1 MKELIVVSTQDM
13 QRIECQIER
22 RTGLRAMIEA
32 DPEVLALLKW
42 AAAQRMSQ
50 SNVPNRWH
58 LYREVK
64 LMSKDIVGWDARTP
78 ELRTSACY
86 ETFIRA
92 IDTLLPS
99 DEEQSA

>member
-1 MKELIVVSTQDM
+1 MNKLIIVSAQDM
-13 QRIECQIER
+13 QRIEQQLVLKPR
-22 RTGLRAMIEA
+22 LQSMIEA

-42 AAAQRMSQ
+42 AASQRISQ
-50 SNVPNRWH
+50 RNVPNRWH
-58 LYREVK
+58 LYREAK
-64 LMSKDIVGWDARTP
+64 MMSKDIVGWDARTP